1 MAVRTTVA
9 QTPTR
14 KVVTAITMFTRS
26 DNISSLDYIHVLIVL
41 SKTDDDQDE
50 ETTGGAMEMVALQ
63 SSGGYCSFNHLY
75 Y

>member
-9 QTPTR
+9 HTPTR
-14 KVVTAITMFTRS
+14 KAVTAITMFTRS
-26 DNISSLDYIHVLIVL
+26 DNISSLDYIHILIVL

-50 ETTGGAMEMVALQ
+50 ETTGGAMQMVDLQ
-63 SSGGYCSFNHLY
+63 SSGGYCSFYHLY

>member
-26 DNISSLDYIHVLIVL
+26 DNISSLDYIHVLIVR

-50 ETTGGAMEMVALQ
+50 ETTGGAMQMVDLQ
-63 SSGGYCSFNHLY
+63 SSRGYCSFNRLHY
-75 Y
+75 